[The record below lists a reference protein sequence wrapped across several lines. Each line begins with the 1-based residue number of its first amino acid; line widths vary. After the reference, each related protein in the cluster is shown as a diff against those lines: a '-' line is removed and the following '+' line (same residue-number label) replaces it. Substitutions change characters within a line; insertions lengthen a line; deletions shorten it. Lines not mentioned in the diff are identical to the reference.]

1 VKMLVVDGYN
11 LIHAHPRLSDIVKLD
26 LDAAREDLLKE
37 LTPLAYP
44 DYYHL
49 LMVVFDAA
57 GSQQSEPVVEEREGI
72 EVVFTRRGQSA
83 DSFIEAAVRHM
94 VQDGEVEV
102 VTNDRVLAGVVSGF
116 GARVINGASLLEMA
130 KQALRKTREDM
141 RRMSQ
146 GRRAPLE
153 DRVGEEIRLLLDKM
167 RYQ

>member
-1 VKMLVVDGYN
+1 VKTLMVDGYN
-11 LIHAHPRLSDIVKLD
+11 LIHANPRLSDIVDRD

-49 LMVVFDAA
+49 VMVVFDAA
-57 GSQQSEPVVEEREGI
+57 GSHQSEPVVEDREGI
-72 EVVFTRRGQSA
+72 ELVFTRRGQSA
-83 DSFIEAAVRHM
+83 DSFIEAAVRYM
-94 VQDGEVEV
+94 VSDGEVEV
-102 VTNDRVLAGVVSGF
+102 VTNDRMLAGVVSGF
-116 GARVINGASLLEMA
+116 GARVMDGASLLGMA
-130 KQALRKTREDM
+130 QRALLETREDM